1 MSGKS
6 CCTQNC
12 NYLGMQCLKPQD
24 AFSNQTNLQVKTYG
38 VQGPISYLHCAY
50 MYKNDFIEISCILE
64 FAKQSVNIFQPYVCD
79 KPGCSYASCRSDA
92 LLQHTRRHE
101 SYESGNKPKARFA
114 CEICLKS
121 FARIQSLKEHI
132 MRAHDNLQPFSCHM
146 CEYKTNR
153 KRCLLK
159 HIENNHVCGAVLKC
173 STCSHTSKTKVTQC
187 FGA

>member
-1 MSGKS
+1 MLL
-6 CCTQNC
+6 
-12 NYLGMQCLKPQD
+12 Y
-24 AFSNQTNLQVKTYG
+24 
-38 VQGPISYLHCAY
+38 
-50 MYKNDFIEISCILE
+50 DFIEISCILE